1 MINTTDLSECEV
13 TLPGD
18 WQRTDN
24 GDMYSF
30 TVDHME
36 IRDDRLFKQLVI
48 RPSSSASKE
57 EELKYALSIKD
68 DFCSVMVGNDEFII
82 KEIIKT
88 ENGND
93 SMQWEDSRGN
103 TIPFKRISR
112 A

>member
-18 WQRTDN
+18 WKRTDN
-24 GDMYSF
+24 GDLYSF

-36 IRDDRLFKQLVI
+36 VLDERLFKQLII
-48 RPSSSASKE
+48 RHPASGE
-57 EELKYALSIKD
+57 ESLKYALGIKD
-68 DFCSVMVGNDEFII
+68 DFCSVVVGGEEFVI

-88 ENGND
+88 ENGTD
-93 SMQWEDSRGN
+93 SMQWEDSRGKI
-103 TIPFKRISR
+103 IPFTR

>member
-18 WQRTDN
+18 WKRTDN
-24 GDMYSF
+24 GDLYSF

-36 IRDDRLFKQLVI
+36 VLDERLFKQLII
-48 RPSSSASKE
+48 RHAPSSKE

-68 DFCSVMVGNDEFII
+68 EFCSVIVGGEEFII

-88 ENGND
+88 DNGKD
-93 SMQWEDSRGN
+93 SMQWEDSLGN
-103 TIPFKRISR
+103 TIPFKRM
-112 A
+112 

>member
-18 WQRTDN
+18 WRRTDN
-24 GDMYSF
+24 GDTYSF

-36 IRDDRLFKQLVI
+36 VLDDRLFRQLII
-48 RPSSSASKE
+48 RHSSPTSKE

-68 DFCSVMVGNDEFII
+68 EFCSVVVGGDEFII
-82 KEIIKT
+82 KEINKA

-93 SMQWEDSRGN
+93 LMQWEDSRGN
-103 TIPFKRISR
+103 TIDFKRI
-112 A
+112 